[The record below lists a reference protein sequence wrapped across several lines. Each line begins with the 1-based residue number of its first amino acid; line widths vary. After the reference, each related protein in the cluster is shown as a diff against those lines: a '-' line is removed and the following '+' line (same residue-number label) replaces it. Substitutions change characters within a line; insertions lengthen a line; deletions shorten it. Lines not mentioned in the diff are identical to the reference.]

1 LVTLRRLAFVA
12 VLVVLMLLTGVFAY
26 SNPNPVDIDVGAIRF
41 EQVSMAV
48 AFAIVLAVG
57 WLFGLLSA
65 GIALWRSAGEKR
77 RLRQDLKY
85 AEAELRT
92 RQTTP

>member
-12 VLVVLMLLTGVFAY
+12 VLLVLMLLTGVFAY
-26 SNPNPVDIDVGAIRF
+26 SNPDPVDIDIGVMRF
-41 EQVSMAV
+41 EQVSLAA

-92 RQTTP
+92 RQTNP